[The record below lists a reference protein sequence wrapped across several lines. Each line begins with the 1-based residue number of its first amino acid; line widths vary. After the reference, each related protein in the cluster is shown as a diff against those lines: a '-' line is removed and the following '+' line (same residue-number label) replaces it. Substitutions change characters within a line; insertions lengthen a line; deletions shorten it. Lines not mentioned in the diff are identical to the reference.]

1 MFVEILILIFGFTL
15 LISGANALVNGASNI
30 AKKFHIP
37 EILIGLTIVA
47 LGTSLPELVVTI
59 VSSTTNSTDIIV
71 GNVIGSNIC
80 NLLFILGIIAILK
93 PIKFEKSTIKLNLP
107 LLIILTALVLTMG
120 LGLFSETKL
129 VFTNS
134 DGIILL
140 IIALIYFIYPI
151 IEYIKIEKATKKS
164 EQNEKVTH
172 NEKTI
177 SNEEQSQN
185 KNNNLVQNII
195 YILLG
200 GFALKYGGDFVVS
213 STTAIATSLHLP
225 ERVISLTIVAL
236 GTSLPELV
244 TSIVAILKND
254 DELAEGNII
263 GSCIINFCLILGLGA
278 ILSDLPITTDYIEN
292 LILLLASS
300 ILIWLYSYG
309 NKNNTITRSNGAI
322 LLIIYLIY
330 SILLFI

>member
-1 MFVEILILIFGFTL
+1 MFIQILILIFGFSL
-15 LISGANALVNGASNI
+15 LISGANSLITGASNI
-30 AKKFHIP
+30 AKKFNIP

-59 VSSTTNSTDIIV
+59 ISAATNNTDILV

-80 NLLFILGIIAILK
+80 NLLLILGIISIIK
-93 PIKFEKSTIKLNLP
+93 PIKFEKISVTRNLP
-107 LLIILTALVLTMG
+107 LLIGITILVLIMG
-120 LGLFSETKL
+120 LGLFANNKLEFTKL
-129 VFTNS
+129 
-134 DGIILL
+134 DGFILL
-140 IIALIYFIYPI
+140 LIALIYFIYPI
-151 IEYIKIEKATKKS
+151 IQYIKIK
-164 EQNEKVTH
+164 QNSTTD
-172 NEKTI
+172 NLNLDNT
-177 SNEEQSQN
+177 
-185 KNNNLVQNII
+185 NNNTIKNII

-200 GFALKYGGDFVVS
+200 CFALKYGGDFVVNS
-213 STTAIATSLHLP
+213 SISIANILNIP

-254 DELAEGNII
+254 EDLAEGNII

-278 ILSDLPITTDYIEN
+278 TISNISLTTDYIEN

-300 ILIWLYSYG
+300 IIIWLYTLE
-309 NKNNTITRSNGAI
+309 NKTNILKRNNGIV

-330 SILLFI
+330 SIKLFI